1 MLIFPIFSDYQGIF
15 SDLGDGHL
23 WEMVDKQ
30 RFFLA
35 SLESTPRTDIPCC
48 ISDTSLDAEAVS

>member
-1 MLIFPIFSDYQGIF
+1 MLIYLIFRLSRHFQRF
-15 SDLGDGHL
+15 GDGHL
-23 WEMVDKQ
+23 WGMVDKQ